1 MKKIFCILI
10 LLLSMASYSKKVIIY
25 ELSDDSR
32 VIMREYNI
40 KEELN
45 LSESKISNACEW
57 EVEDLIISFNEND
70 VREYYGKEMKPK
82 QKICNKNGKKEKN
95 TDIDKFIVNRSDK
108 VSIYD
113 KKNMEELK
121 KVYYGRLKTL
131 FLREEGRCSE
141 SYGDFVLT
149 PNNKKV
155 LSTYDMSSS
164 YTVNSTVLFE
174 GRIND
179 EKLDIKERERW
190 EEVKN
195 NVEKVR
201 KTKERI
207 VEVLE

>member
-57 EVEDLIISFNEND
+57 EVEDLIVSFNEND

-95 TDIDKFIVNRSDK
+95 IDIDKFIVNRSDK
-108 VSIYD
+108 VSIHD

-149 PNNKKV
+149 PDNKEV
-155 LSTYDMSSS
+155 LSTYNMSSLIS
-164 YTVNSTVLFE
+164 VNSTLLFE

>member
-57 EVEDLIISFNEND
+57 EVEDLIVSFNEND
-70 VREYYGKEMKPK
+70 VREYYGKEMKTK

-95 TDIDKFIVNRSDK
+95 IDIDKFIVNRSDK
-108 VSIYD
+108 VSIHD

-149 PNNKKV
+149 PDNKEV
-155 LSTYDMSSS
+155 LSTYNMSSLIS
-164 YTVNSTVLFE
+164 VNSTLLFE

>member
-1 MKKIFCILI
+1 MKKIFYILI
-10 LLLSMASYSKKVIIY
+10 LLLSMVSYSKKVITY
-25 ELSDDSR
+25 ELGDDSR
-32 VIMREYNI
+32 VIMSEYNI
-40 KEELN
+40 KEELD
-45 LSESKISNACEW
+45 LSESKILNACEW
-57 EVEDLIISFNEND
+57 EVGDLIISFNEND
-70 VREYYGKEMKPK
+70 VREYYGKDMKPK

-95 TDIDKFIVNRSDK
+95 TDIDKFIVNRSNK

-141 SYGDFVLT
+141 TFGDFVLT
-149 PNNKKV
+149 PDNKEV

-164 YTVNSTVLFE
+164 YSVNSTVLFE

-190 EEVKN
+190 KEIKN

-201 KTKERI
+201 ETKESI
-207 VEVLE
+207 VEILE